1 MVAWKRSL
9 PRPKFFFENL
19 SISSTLLYTI
29 TKKPKRVNLRSKS
42 HWGSWSS
49 SGPSLMAWSLGFTL
63 IRILFSFL
71 IDRILFSVLINREFF
86 EWPGI
91 GPSSSSGSAIIDS
104 LIHQCSFSAISLFFW
119 SNRATTFFYIKNR
132 YFVLHSL

>member
-19 SISSTLLYTI
+19 FPSSTLSYTI

-49 SGPSLMAWSLGFTL
+49 SGSSLMGWSLGFTV
-63 IRILFSFL
+63 ITILFRFL
-71 IDRILFSVLINREFF
+71 IDRILFSVLIDREFC

-91 GPSSSSGSAIIDS
+91 GSSSSGSAIIDS
-104 LIHQCSFSAISLFFW
+104 LIHQCSFSAMLLFFL